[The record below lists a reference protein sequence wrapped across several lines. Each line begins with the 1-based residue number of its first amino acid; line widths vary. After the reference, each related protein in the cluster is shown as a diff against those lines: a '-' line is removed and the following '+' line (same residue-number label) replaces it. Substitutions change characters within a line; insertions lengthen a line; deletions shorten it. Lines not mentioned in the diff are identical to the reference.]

1 MLTIQGEGDYVFT
14 LAATQPEWFIVMCS
28 GIRKSYTG
36 AKEGLLL
43 KVQLLQIRFKVINI
57 NSLIFGLHYQLNTV
71 GNGRT

>member
-1 MLTIQGEGDYVFT
+1 M
-14 LAATQPEWFIVMCS
+14 MCS

-36 AKEGLLL
+36 AKEGLPL